1 MQIFL
6 VGGAVRDQLL
16 QLKVKDRDYV
26 VIAANPE
33 KLLKLGFQQVGKDFP
48 VFIHPKTGDEYAL
61 ARTERKKGSG
71 HNGFECYAGQD
82 VTLTEDLK
90 RRDLTINAIA
100 QSPQGELIDPY
111 HGLQDIQTKTLRH
124 ISAAFSEDPL
134 RVLRVARFAA
144 RFYDLGFII
153 APETLDLMC
162 SLSTSGELNYLTAER
177 VWQETA
183 KALKTDNPQIY
194 FQVLRDCGAL
204 ALLFPEI
211 DVLFGVPAPKKW
223 HPEIDTGIHTL
234 MVVQQSVKLSDS
246 LAFRFACLVHDLGKA
261 LTPKEFWPSHK
272 GHGELGVQR
281 INNLCQRLKIPNE
294 CRELACLVSKHHTL
308 IHKGLELKAA
318 TLVTLMD
325 QNDAWR
331 KPERFWQ
338 MLQCCVADSKGRTG
352 FEEKDYPSADYI
364 WRAFQVAQL
373 VDVQPIIKQGYKGAE
388 IKAQLQDAR
397 IQTVEQYKQKCS
409 L

>member
-16 QLKVKDRDYV
+16 QLEIKDRDYV
-26 VIAANPE
+26 VIAATPE
-33 KLLKLGFQQVGKDFP
+33 KLLKLGYQQVGKDFP
-48 VFIHPKTGDEYAL
+48 VFIHPKTRDEYAL

-111 HGLQDIQTKTLRH
+111 HGLQDIETKTLRH
-124 ISAAFSEDPL
+124 ISTAFSEDPL

-144 RFYDLGFII
+144 RFYDLGFKI
-153 APETLDLMC
+153 APETLDLMR
-162 SLSTSGELNYLTAER
+162 SLSSSGELSHLTAER

-183 KALKTDNPQIY
+183 NALKTDNPQIY

-204 ALLFPEI
+204 AILFPEI
-211 DVLFGVPAPKKW
+211 EALFGVPAPKKW

-234 MVVQQSVKLSDS
+234 MVVQQSVKLSDA

-261 LTPKEFWPSHK
+261 LTPQELWPSHK
-272 GHGELGVQR
+272 GHGQVGLQL

-294 CRELACLVSKHHTL
+294 CRELACLVSEHHTL

-318 TLVTLMD
+318 TLITLMN

-331 KPERFWQ
+331 KPERFEQ

-352 FEEKDYPSADYI
+352 FENKDYPSAEYI
-364 WRAFQVAQL
+364 WRAFQAAQL
-373 VDVQPIIKQGYKGAE
+373 VDVQPIIQQGYKGAE
-388 IKAQLQDAR
+388 IKAQLQNAR
-397 IQTVEQYKQKCS
+397 IRVVEQYKQKCS
-409 L
+409 V

>member
-16 QLKVKDRDYV
+16 QLEIKDRDYV
-26 VIAANPE
+26 VIAATPE
-33 KLLKLGFQQVGKDFP
+33 KLLKLGYQQVGKDFP
-48 VFIHPKTGDEYAL
+48 VFINPKTRDEYAL

-111 HGLQDIQTKTLRH
+111 HGLQDIETKTLRH
-124 ISAAFSEDPL
+124 ISTAFSEDPL

-144 RFYDLGFII
+144 RFYDLGFKI
-153 APETLDLMC
+153 APETLDLMR
-162 SLSTSGELNYLTAER
+162 SLSSSGELSHLTAER

-183 KALKTDNPQIY
+183 NALKTDNPQIY

-204 ALLFPEI
+204 AILFPEI
-211 DVLFGVPAPKKW
+211 EALFGVPAPKKW

-234 MVVQQSVKLSDS
+234 MVVQQSVKLSDA

-261 LTPKEFWPSHK
+261 LTPQELWPSHK
-272 GHGELGVQR
+272 GHGQVGLQL

-294 CRELACLVSKHHTL
+294 CRELACLVSEHHTL

-318 TLVTLMD
+318 TLITLMN

-331 KPERFWQ
+331 KPERFEQ

-352 FEEKDYPSADYI
+352 FENKDYPSAEYI
-364 WRAFQVAQL
+364 WRAFQAAQL
-373 VDVQPIIKQGYKGAE
+373 VDVQPIIQQGYKGAE
-388 IKAQLQDAR
+388 IKAQLQNAR
-397 IQTVEQYKQKCS
+397 IRVVEQYKQKCS
-409 L
+409 V